1 MLSQIFLAFLEQNT
15 NKTKITLMSPEIT
28 ALYRRIGFLPI
39 ALLLT
44 LIVRLFFMNFGTK
57 MPIEVN
63 QGTGFDGIHYVV
75 QAQKFQ
81 EFWNDRKLN
90 LPIDA
95 NNLAKVDRWL
105 TSGLVAYGMDLV
117 GVEKT
122 IPNVIR
128 AFEYHNL
135 LWALSAVVAW
145 WLIAGRLRLSEN
157 GKWLG
162 LVFFQASAA
171 ILKIG
176 TYYPTLTDT
185 AAACLALWLIAF
197 FLLESWIGML
207 GMMVVA
213 LMGAFLWQ
221 PVLIF
226 AYLLFLFP
234 KNTSIID
241 EPNPIINWA
250 VKILPAFLF
259 FVGLWATQY
268 FKLGYEIFVG
278 LPQYGQIPFSKD
290 GLWLS
295 VLLALGFVALF
306 YYYLFINT
314 SLKNL
319 WYFVKPSIEEKN
331 ITNILIY
338 NAKRIVP
345 ILILYFAVKYIH
357 DLVSPLSGAVGEQSS
372 GVITGLASS
381 VVSNPLATISGY
393 GFFNAWSLHYPFEF
407 YVFQASYFGVFFIIA
422 LVFYKQLA
430 QIVRSEMGLGI
441 MLVLIASISTGIMNP
456 QSRIGTASF
465 PFIMVLATLL
475 ADRKQW
481 TQQTYI
487 ILIITSLV
495 ASKVWFSIFLSDS
508 QDVQTRVMS
517 SIQYFYFVETGTW
530 SPANWYM
537 GFAFC
542 FVGLAAY
549 LFWAD
554 RSQQIK
560 VVEKPSESQ
569 TIIKPKGKKK

>member
-1 MLSQIFLAFLEQNT
+1 
-15 NKTKITLMSPEIT
+15 MSPEII

-39 ALLLT
+39 ALLFT
-44 LIVRLFFMNFGTK
+44 LIVRLFFINFGTK
-57 MPIEVN
+57 MPVEVN

-75 QAQKFQ
+75 QTQKFQ

-105 TSGLVAYGMDLV
+105 ASGLVAYGMDLV

-135 LWALSAVVAW
+135 FWVLSAVVAW

-162 LVFFQASAA
+162 LVFFQASTA
-171 ILKIG
+171 ILKVG

-207 GMMVVA
+207 GMMIVA
-213 LMGAFLWQ
+213 LMAAFLWQ

-234 KNTSIID
+234 KNTTIIE

-250 VKILPAFLF
+250 VKILPAFFFLF
-259 FVGLWATQY
+259 ALWGTQY
-268 FKLGYEIFVG
+268 FSMGYEIFVK

-290 GLWLS
+290 GLLLS
-295 VLLALGFVALF
+295 VLLTMGFVVLF

-314 SLKNL
+314 SWKNL
-319 WYFVKPSIEEKN
+319 WYFIKPSIEEKN

-338 NAKRIVP
+338 NAKRIIP
-345 ILILYFAVKYIH
+345 IVILYFLVQFIH
-357 DLVSPLSGAVGEQSS
+357 NLVSPVGGAVVEQSG
-372 GVITGLASS
+372 GVISS
-381 VVSNPLATISGY
+381 LTQSAVSNPLATIANY
-393 GFFNAWSLHYPFEF
+393 AFFSTWALHYPFEF
-407 YVFQASYFGVFFIIA
+407 YIFQASYFGIFFIIA

-430 QIVRSEMGLGI
+430 QIIRTEMGLGI
-441 MLVLIASISTGIMNP
+441 ILVLIASISTSFMTP

-465 PFIMVLATLL
+465 PFVLVLATLL
-475 ADRKQW
+475 ADRKKW
-481 TQQTYI
+481 SQQTYI
-487 ILIITSLV
+487 ILIIITLV
-495 ASKVWFSIFLSDS
+495 ASKVWFSIFVSDS
-508 QDVQTRVMS
+508 QNVQERVMS
-517 SIQYFYFVETGTW
+517 SIQYFYFVETGSW

-542 FVGLAAY
+542 FVIVAAY

-554 RSQQIK
+554 RSQKIMIVK
-560 VVEKPSESQ
+560 EKPVVE
-569 TIIKPKGKKK
+569 IKTTNQKNKNKKK